1 MKKFRIAGVIF
12 LILAVILAALAAGQY
27 LKEKNAGKEY
37 EKVREE
43 AVQTP
48 EPEEEK
54 KPETEA
60 EETPQKAPVEI
71 PIDFAGLQA
80 QNPDVY
86 AWIQMPGTEVDYP
99 ILQSPDDNGYYL
111 DHDINKT
118 EAAAGAIFTEN
129 YNTKTFE
136 DPNTVIY
143 GHDMKNGSMF
153 QSLHRYMDRSFFDAN
168 RDVTIYMP
176 DKILHYKIFA
186 AYLYDNRHLLMSF
199 DFWNKEEY
207 QQYLNNIFSMRDMN
221 SFVDTSM
228 EVTNEDKIIT
238 LSTCYAGISS
248 QRYLVQAVLVSID
261 Q

>member
-1 MKKFRIAGVIF
+1 MSENKDFKPYIPAEKVTPEITVTSVIVGVLLAIIFGAANAYLGLRVGLTVSASIPAAVISMAIIRIVMKKNS
-12 LILAVILAALAAGQY
+12 ILESNI
-27 LKEKNAGKEY
+27 
-37 EKVREE
+37 
-43 AVQTP
+43 VQT
-48 EPEEEK
+48 
-54 KPETEA
+54 
-60 EETPQKAPVEI
+60 I
-71 PIDFAGLQA
+71 GSAGESL
-80 QNPDVY
+80 
-86 AWIQMPGTEVDYP
+86 
-99 ILQSPDDNGYYL
+99 
-111 DHDINKT
+111 
-118 EAAAGAIFTEN
+118 AAGAIFTEN

-168 RDVTIYMP
+168 RDVTIYLP

-261 Q
+261 QSYKSNSKTNLN